1 MKKQSKNFTLI
12 ELLVVIAIIAI
23 LASMLLPALNKARD
37 KAKQIS
43 CTNNL
48 KQLGMGMMLYQNDY
62 DDFFPSYDTQG
73 TGYEGSAKRYWFTN
87 IAAMIDKSIYHHDD
101 FAAKKPGFFG
111 CPSLVDQGW
120 TYKDISYGYN
130 NYLGY
135 FPLGANARKFKI
147 SQVKR
152 PSQVPMF
159 ADSDGN
165 KSYDSIICA
174 TNYEIGLRHNAGSPV
189 TYVDGHCEQKK
200 NAELCGSWTDR
211 EKKIWGFS
219 NATTNYLI
227 N

>member
-1 MKKQSKNFTLI
+1 MKKQVNSRSFTLI

-48 KQLGMGMMLYQNDY
+48 KQLGMGMMLYQNIY
-62 DDFFPSYDTQG
+62 DDFFPSYDTSS
-73 TGYEGSAKRYWFTN
+73 GSKRFWFTH
-87 IAAMIDKSIYHHDD
+87 IAEMIDKTISSESK
-101 FAAKKPGFFG
+101 FATKKPAFFG
-111 CPSLVDQGW
+111 CPSFVDQGW
-120 TYKDISYGYN
+120 TYADLSYGYN
-130 NYLGY
+130 SYLGY
-135 FPLGANARKFKI
+135 FPLGFNVVKFKI
-147 SQVKR
+147 TQVKR

-165 KSYDSIICA
+165 KSYDSMICA

-219 NATTNYLI
+219 NATTNYLT